1 MTKLYSLI
9 EALAVGASEKELH
22 ERFPLY
28 VCDADTL
35 VPVIGA
41 RCENVLTAYYD
52 TWKSVKK
59 IKKQAIKVIKG
70 ELTEEQFYDWLVKG
84 V

>member
-9 EALAVGASEKELH
+9 EALAAGASEEELH
-22 ERFPLY
+22 HNFPLY
-28 VCDADTL
+28 VCDSETL

-52 TWKSVKK
+52 TWKSVTRIRKVAKK
-59 IKKQAIKVIKG
+59 VVSG
-70 ELTEEQFYDWLVKG
+70 ELTEDQFYDWLVKG